1 MLVLK
6 RQCLSKRRPQI
17 PKSSSSSWTNVCD
30 KPLFSK
36 SCFLVIISDRHHHL
50 LVIISHEAAIVLV
63 DLTQVVQWRNVTYRY
78 VSQCHGV
85 TMSRCHNVTVSQIAV
100 SKSQN
105 ILNEGRCSIVRGVER
120 KGSPSQNF
128 WHRLQ
133 RRLDSHSLQKEL
145 VQIWCQRRSMA
156 AISHLQMIP
165 NLCNMTGGALW
176 RDQ

>member
-17 PKSSSSSWTNVCD
+17 PISSSSSWTNVCD

-50 LVIISHEAAIVLV
+50 LVVISHVAAIVLV

-85 TMSRCHNVTVSQIAV
+85 TNRCVKI
-100 SKSQN
+100 SKYLEWRPL
-105 ILNEGRCSIVRGVER
+105 LN
-120 KGSPSQNF
+120 
-128 WHRLQ
+128 
-133 RRLDSHSLQKEL
+133 
-145 VQIWCQRRSMA
+145 CQRSREER
-156 AISHLQMIP
+156 ISLSKLLTPTSKTVGLTFIAKRACA
-165 NLCNMTGGALW
+165 NLVSEKVYGSNLISANDPQPVLYDWSTLA
-176 RDQ
+176 

>member
-50 LVIISHEAAIVLV
+50 LVVISHVAAIVLV
-63 DLTQVVQWRNVTYRY
+63 DLTQVVQWRNVT
-78 VSQCHGV
+78 
-85 TMSRCHNVTVSQIAV
+85 MSKCHNVTVSQIAV

-156 AISHLQMIP
+156 AISYLQMIP
-165 NLCNMTGGALW
+165 NLLPV
-176 RDQ
+176 